1 MPAQC
6 LGQHGTGQQ
15 RQQPSQQLR
24 LHSPLQCTL
33 QLATPAGGI
42 NAPLHDIDMAAPLRG
57 GLTHGGV
64 QGFGLVNFLG
74 RGFGAHRQVFAW
86 FAVLHD
92 GRDVG
97 PHPVVIAIFA
107 AVFYQARPR
116 LAPANG
122 APQIL
127 ERGGRHIGVAN
138 QAVGLAQQLSHIK
151 TADALKSAVA
161 VGDLALEVGGG
172 NQQLIGRIVVVVLG
186 NGQIQPHVVL
196 TFNGYGLR
204 PIL

>member
-1 MPAQC
+1 MTRSSSACRHWKLRHGLPITLSLLTTHLPTGPPA
-6 LGQHGTGQQ
+6 
-15 RQQPSQQLR
+15 
-24 LHSPLQCTL
+24 
-33 QLATPAGGI
+33 A
-42 NAPLHDIDMAAPLRG
+42 
-57 GLTHGGV
+57 
-64 QGFGLVNFLG
+64 F
-74 RGFGAHRQVFAW
+74 
-86 FAVLHD
+86 LHD

-107 AVFYQARPR
+107 AVFYQACPR

-138 QAVGLAQQLSHIK
+138 QAVRLAQQLGHIK

-161 VGDLALEVGGG
+161 VGNLALEVGGG